1 MKIVNIFFASASDSR
16 ELLTIAHDEI
26 NTIKRIIPS
35 DIQLVLKDWK
45 NCTVSAMGNPEEEI
59 LKQMPL
65 DSFNYFV
72 GVFRFKYGEPTGHI
86 NPKTNTPFKSGLEE
100 EFIKAY
106 RLWEQ
111 RGIPDIMIF
120 KSEEPVPRE
129 YCDEIKEIERFFDE
143 FKHNGEH
150 RGLYNTFSSP
160 SDFAIKFRM
169 NLLHRIIRLL
179 SESNSYERKKYVGK
193 VKRGF
198 IDIFIDG
205 ESDQRNAVKQKE
217 IRSTKLMRLQANSGY
232 SFIGMGGIHNPFVRQ
247 SLEAGMKFH
256 IIMQNPWSANALYL
270 ALTSKDF
277 ASKQEYNRYIKH
289 QLPADDIIE
298 IYKNSQWR
306 NNRFQLCMNSYQSL
320 RREYNNRIE
329 LRVSDRDL
337 STSILLT
344 DNFVMVEPYCQT
356 VNAANRSIPLF
367 EVQMSKDS
375 LVYKDLDLH
384 FEEMWRSAYRYSTFK
399 KNEQFFIN
407 RLKNYITQM

>member
-72 GVFRFKYGEPTGHI
+72 GVFRCKDGEPAGHI
-86 NPKTNTPFKSGLEE
+86 NPKTNTPFRSGLEE

-270 ALTSKDF
+270 ALTSKDLQS
-277 ASKQEYNRYIKH
+277 SKISCTKRSH
-289 QLPADDIIE
+289 QTNNGYLKMKKILCWKISFILECSSISYKGIYDSDSTLP
-298 IYKNSQWR
+298 SCSP
-306 NNRFQLCMNSYQSL
+306 FLFL
-320 RREYNNRIE
+320 RDFLY
-329 LRVSDRDL
+329 
-337 STSILLT
+337 
-344 DNFVMVEPYCQT
+344 
-356 VNAANRSIPLF
+356 PL
-367 EVQMSKDS
+367 
-375 LVYKDLDLH
+375 
-384 FEEMWRSAYRYSTFK
+384 
-399 KNEQFFIN
+399 
-407 RLKNYITQM
+407 